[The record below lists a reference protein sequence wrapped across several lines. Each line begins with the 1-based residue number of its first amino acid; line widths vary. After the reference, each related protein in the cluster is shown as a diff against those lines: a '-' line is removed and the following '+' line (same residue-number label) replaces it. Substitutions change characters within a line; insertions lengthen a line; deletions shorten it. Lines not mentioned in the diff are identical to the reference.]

1 MKYKICK
8 LEDGNGSITYRIKK
22 KGWLFWRW
30 VYAAAGPL
38 GYYEPIDFFT
48 FEQAEK
54 WVNESKKA
62 TQYFRNC
69 RKIKVVECIEV

>member
-8 LEDGNGSITYRIKK
+8 LVDGNGAVTYQIKK
-22 KGWLFWRW
+22 KGWLFWSW
-30 VYAAAGPL
+30 ITVATGPL
-38 GYYEPIDFFT
+38 GHYEPIDFFT

-62 TQYFRNC
+62 TQYFKNC
-69 RKIKVVECIEV
+69 RTIKVVECMEI